1 MKKVLLMML
10 LFCGTVLT
18 TSAQRGYD
26 RGYRDHGRGHGHERY
41 ERGDR
46 WDRCEPPRRV
56 YVRDRYDCY
65 RPQRV
70 VYARPAYYPAYPA
83 VIPVPVPVPAPRYYP
98 PRPRAVFHA
107 GVTIV
112 N

>member
-10 LFCGTVLT
+10 LLGGTVAT
-18 TSAQRGYD
+18 TYAQRGWD
-26 RGYRDHGRGHGHERY
+26 RGRGWGHGREKHCDKWERKY
-41 ERGDR
+41 WKDRDCRR
-46 WDRCEPPRRV
+46 WD
-56 YVRDRYDCY
+56 DDDCY
-65 RPQRV
+65 RPRRRV
-70 VYARPAYYPAYPA
+70 VYAEPAYY
-83 VIPVPVPVPAPRYYP
+83 PVPVPVPPPRPYYA

>member
-10 LFCGTVLT
+10 LLGGTVLT
-18 TSAQRGYD
+18 TYAQRGYY
-26 RGYRDHGRGHGHERY
+26 GRDDYNRGRGHGWGHYKHRDRDRCDDRRWERD
-41 ERGDR
+41 RR
-46 WDRCEPPRRV
+46 WD
-56 YVRDRYDCY
+56 DDCY
-65 RPQRV
+65 RPRRRV
-70 VYARPAYYPAYPA
+70 VYAPAYYPVA
-83 VIPVPVPVPAPRYYP
+83 VPVPVLPPRPYYA

>member
-10 LFCGTVLT
+10 LLGGTVAT
-18 TSAQRGYD
+18 TYAQRGWD
-26 RGYRDHGRGHGHERY
+26 RGRGWGHGHEKHY
-41 ERGDR
+41 DKWERKHWRDRDCRR
-46 WDRCEPPRRV
+46 WD
-56 YVRDRYDCY
+56 DDDCY
-65 RPQRV
+65 RPRRRV
-70 VYARPAYYPAYPA
+70 VYAEPAYY
-83 VIPVPVPVPAPRYYP
+83 PVPVPVPPPPPRPYYA

>member
-10 LFCGTVLT
+10 LVGGTVLT
-18 TSAQRGYD
+18 TFAQRGYD
-26 RGYRDHGRGHGHERY
+26 RGYRDHGRGHGH
-41 ERGDR
+41 GR
-46 WDRCEPPRRV
+46 WDRDDRDDRWERCERPRRV

-70 VYARPAYYPAYPA
+70 VYAEPAYYPA
-83 VIPVPVPVPAPRYYP
+83 VIPVPVPPPRYYA